1 MDSVSLTE
9 SYSPQTAKLVL
20 LSVAGLA
27 WLCIHAAALE
37 FSSSRSLYQSAAL
50 SLATLASFF
59 LWIFYFILLVMEW
72 NRTISSQ
79 YLKVQDIRGDHGLI
93 SI

>member
-1 MDSVSLTE
+1 LDSVSLTE

-20 LSVAGLA
+20 LTVAGLA

-37 FSSSRSLYQSAAL
+37 FSSSLSLYQSAAL
-50 SLATLASFF
+50 MEFTGYWPLSFF
-59 LWIFYFILLVMEW
+59 GFFYFILLVMEW

-79 YLKVQDIRGDHGLI
+79 YLTSTGYHGLI